1 MSSETYLS
9 EKRKFK
15 NLDEAKVINRVNTQL
30 SQVPSSFFLLLAGGV
45 VGLSVGLAVSQKKKK
60 WANYAGFWIPS
71 ALLFGVYNMIVKKK
85 KINQLEHT
93 SLLH

>member
-30 SQVPSSFFLLLAGGV
+30 SQVPSSFFLLLAGGL
-45 VGLSVGLAVSQKKKK
+45 VGLLVGLAVSQKKKK
-60 WANYAGFWIPS
+60 
-71 ALLFGVYNMIVKKK
+71 
-85 KINQLEHT
+85 INQLKHT